1 MLLVLSFFIIYWLL
15 RLKKMIS
22 SFLLQTCF
30 LWAILK
36 VQLSRSPCSV
46 SMYIVTVAIYHEKL
60 VKYLQ
65 IVCSWFGP
73 CFSLLLL
80 LVIAL
85 LTSLTHSFSIAKYVW
100 WIMGHILNG
109 KHIFQNSF
117 SMRRRRGQHSE
128 KLALLLYS
136 NSGKYN

>member
-1 MLLVLSFFIIYWLL
+1 MQAKGRSHFYFLKKCYGFIFFIIYWLL

-46 SMYIVTVAIYHEKL
+46 SMYIFTVAIYHEKL

-73 CFSLLLL
+73 CFSLLGTTCYRT
-80 LVIAL
+80 L
-85 LTSLTHSFSIAKYVW
+85 LTSLFLYCKICLVDNGTHFEWKTHFSKF
-100 WIMGHILNG
+100 
-109 KHIFQNSF
+109 IFHQE
-117 SMRRRRGQHSE
+117 E
-128 KLALLLYS
+128 KRSKLRS
-136 NSGKYN
+136 

>member
-1 MLLVLSFFIIYWLL
+1 MVLSFFIIYWLL

-73 CFSLLLL
+73 CFSLVLL

-85 LTSLTHSFSIAKYVW
+85 LTSLFLYCKICLVDNGTHFEWKTHFSKF
-100 WIMGHILNG
+100 
-109 KHIFQNSF
+109 IFHEEEREEEVKTQKPS
-117 SMRRRRGQHSE
+117 
-128 KLALLLYS
+128 
-136 NSGKYN
+136 SGKYN